1 MRGPNSEI
9 DDAGRDYQRA
19 IRHLPHS
26 EVDEK
31 VFGVAMPWYQDMINN
46 ASPSA
51 EFWLQENQTLVR
63 AVPESLQVP
72 ILMIG
77 GWYDVFFGPQLE
89 DWQRLRTRSE
99 SRFVIGPWTHIG
111 RGGEALETPDA
122 EGGLFQWHEMLP
134 WLDHH
139 LKGAPLS
146 QAKGVMTYVLRENR
160 WKEYADWPPAGEKM
174 RFYLD
179 NAERANNCSG
189 GELNLAVPEAE
200 TSITYRYDPADPTPS
215 RGGAGM
221 LAFILPGFGGA
232 PPANVLQN
240 GLCEREDVITFIT
253 GALKTPIRIAG
264 DISVSLQVSSSAT
277 DTAFTAKLIEVL
289 PDGRE
294 INIRDSITSLAYRN
308 GAQTPLTYE
317 PESKIS
323 ITIEFWPIEWTLGEN
338 SKLRLDISSSDFPKY
353 HAHRNQFGN
362 WPDLSDMVIATQSIY
377 SGENSWVEFNV
388 IP

>member
-1 MRGPNSEI
+1 
-9 DDAGRDYQRA
+9 
-19 IRHLPHS
+19 
-26 EVDEK
+26 
-31 VFGVAMPWYQDMINN
+31 
-46 ASPSA
+46 
-51 EFWLQENQTLVR
+51 
-63 AVPESLQVP
+63 
-72 ILMIG
+72 
-77 GWYDVFFGPQLE
+77 
-89 DWQRLRTRSE
+89 
-99 SRFVIGPWTHIG
+99 
-111 RGGEALETPDA
+111 
-122 EGGLFQWHEMLP
+122 
-134 WLDHH
+134 
-139 LKGAPLS
+139 
-146 QAKGVMTYVLRENR
+146 
-160 WKEYADWPPAGEKM
+160 
-174 RFYLD
+174 
-179 NAERANNCSG
+179 
-189 GELNLAVPEAE
+189 
-200 TSITYRYDPADPTPS
+200 
-215 RGGAGM
+215 M